1 MRTLASLKGASVRPE
16 LALLCRG
23 TVVAVL
29 WSCTASAVFAQTPAA
44 EAASA
49 ALPAPAIQPAASA
62 APAPKAQPSSQAA
75 SAAKRVSAPILGA
88 GTALL
93 PPAWLGLSV
102 TQKKILAP
110 LERDWDGLDAGR
122 KSKWLEVAQR
132 FPALPAE
139 EQARMQE
146 RMRDWTRL
154 SAVERQQARA
164 GFQAAAQQLNP
175 GDRQAKWEAYQALP
189 PEKRQQLAEKA
200 AKKQA
205 PKKVGVPTAAAIQ
218 SQSKSNLVPALPKN
232 LPVKPVA
239 PSLLQ
244 AKPGVSTVLITQTA
258 LRPSHQQAGQTKVWA
273 DPTLVDSKTLLPKRP
288 AAPSKPAPTSA
299 APAASA
305 S

>member
-1 MRTLASLKGASVRPE
+1 MRTLVSLKGASSRPE

-23 TVVAVL
+23 FAAAALLSFGTSTVL
-29 WSCTASAVFAQTPAA
+29 AQAPAA
-44 EAASA
+44 EVASA
-49 ALPAPAIQPAASA
+49 PLPALPAASA
-62 APAPKAQPSSQAA
+62 TPSPKAQPSAQAA
-75 SAAKRVSAPILGA
+75 SAAKRAPTPTLGA

-93 PPAWLGLSV
+93 PPAWQGLSA
-102 TQKKILAP
+102 TQKRILAP

-122 KSKWLEVAQR
+122 RSKWLEVAQR

-154 SAVERQQARA
+154 SAVERQQARI

-189 PEKRQQLAEKA
+189 PEKRQQLADKA

-205 PKKVGVPTAAAIQ
+205 PKKVGVPTAAAIE
-218 SQSKSNLVPALPKN
+218 SQSKSNLVPALTKN
-232 LPVKPVA
+232 LPAKPVA

-244 AKPGVSTVLITQTA
+244 AKPGVSTVLITQMA

-273 DPTLVDSKTLLPKRP
+273 DPNLVDSKTLLPKRQP
-288 AAPSKPAPTSA
+288 AASSPVPASA
-299 APAASA
+299 NPAASA

>member
-1 MRTLASLKGASVRPE
+1 MRTLVSLKGASFQAE

-23 TVVAVL
+23 VAAATL
-29 WSCTASAVFAQTPAA
+29 LSIGTSAVFAQAPSA
-44 EAASA
+44 EAASTP
-49 ALPAPAIQPAASA
+49 LPAPASLPAASA
-62 APAPKAQPSSQAA
+62 APTPTTRPSAQAA
-75 SAAKRVSAPILGA
+75 SAAQRAPAPTLGA

-93 PPAWLGLSV
+93 PPAWQGLSA

-122 KSKWLEVAQR
+122 RSKWLEVAQR
-132 FPALPAE
+132 FPALPAD

-189 PEKRQQLAEKA
+189 PERRQQLADKA

-205 PKKVGVPTAAAIQ
+205 PKKVGVPTAAAIE
-218 SQSKSNLVPALPKN
+218 SQSKSNLVPTLTKN
-232 LPVKPVA
+232 LLAKPVA

-258 LRPSHQQAGQTKVWA
+258 LRPSHQRAGQTKVWA
-273 DPTLVDSKTLLPKRP
+273 DPNLVDSKTLLPKRQTATP
-288 AAPSKPAPTSA
+288 APSPASA
-299 APAASA
+299 GPAASA

>member
-1 MRTLASLKGASVRPE
+1 MRTLVSLKGASIRPE

-23 TVVAVL
+23 IAAAVL
-29 WSCTASAVFAQTPAA
+29 LSFGASAVLAQALPAD
-44 EAASA
+44 AASA
-49 ALPAPAIQPAASA
+49 ALPPPAALPAASA
-62 APAPKAQPSSQAA
+62 VPAAKALPPAQAA
-75 SAAKRVSAPILGA
+75 SAAKRAAAPILGA

-93 PPAWLGLSV
+93 PPAWHGLSA

-132 FPALPAE
+132 FPALPAD

-154 SAVERQQARA
+154 SAAERQLARA

-189 PEKRQQLAEKA
+189 PEKRQQLADKA

-205 PKKVGVPTAAAIQ
+205 PKKVGVPTAAAIE
-218 SQSKSNLVPALPKN
+218 SQNKSNLVPALPKN

-258 LRPSHQQAGQTKVWA
+258 LRPSHQRAGQTKVWA
-273 DPTLVDSKTLLPKRP
+273 DPNLVDSKTLLPKRP
-288 AAPSKPAPTSA
+288 AATSTPAPT
-299 APAASA
+299 PAASA

>member
-1 MRTLASLKGASVRPE
+1 MRTLVSLKGASVRPE
-16 LALLCRG
+16 LALLCRDLAA
-23 TVVAVL
+23 AVL
-29 WSCTASAVFAQTPAA
+29 LSFGTSAALAQALPAD
-44 EAASA
+44 AASA
-49 ALPAPAIQPAASA
+49 ALPTPAALPAASA
-62 APAPKAQPSSQAA
+62 APAPKALPPAQAA
-75 SAAKRVSAPILGA
+75 SAAKRNTAPILGA

-93 PPAWLGLSV
+93 PPAWQGLSA

-154 SAVERQQARA
+154 SAAERQQARA

-189 PEKRQQLAEKA
+189 PEKRQQLADKA

-205 PKKVGVPTAAAIQ
+205 PKKVGVPTAAAIE
-218 SQSKSNLVPALPKN
+218 SQNKSNLVPALPKN
-232 LPVKPVA
+232 LSVKPVA

-258 LRPSHQQAGQTKVWA
+258 LRPSHQRAGQTKVWA
-273 DPTLVDSKTLLPKRP
+273 DPNLVDSKTLLPKRP
-288 AAPSKPAPTSA
+288 AATSTPTPTP

>member
-1 MRTLASLKGASVRPE
+1 MVSLKGAASRHE

-23 TVVAVL
+23 FAAAALLSFGTSTVL
-29 WSCTASAVFAQTPAA
+29 AQAPAA

-49 ALPAPAIQPAASA
+49 PLQALPAASA
-62 APAPKAQPSSQAA
+62 TPSPKAQPSAQAA
-75 SAAKRVSAPILGA
+75 SAAKRAPTPTLGA

-93 PPAWLGLSV
+93 PPAWQGLSA
-102 TQKKILAP
+102 TQKRILAP

-122 KSKWLEVAQR
+122 RSKWLEVAQR

-154 SAVERQQARA
+154 SAVERQQARI
-164 GFQAAAQQLNP
+164 GFQAAAQQLNS

-189 PEKRQQLAEKA
+189 PEKRQQLADKA

-205 PKKVGVPTAAAIQ
+205 PKKVGVPTAAAIE
-218 SQSKSNLVPALPKN
+218 SQSKSNLVPALTKN
-232 LPVKPVA
+232 LPAKPVA

-244 AKPGVSTVLITQTA
+244 AKPGVSTVLITQMA

-273 DPTLVDSKTLLPKRP
+273 DPNLVDSKTLLPKRQP
-288 AAPSKPAPTSA
+288 AASSPAPGSA
-299 APAASA
+299 NPAASA